1 MVYPLAT
8 RGAVKKPGFSGV
20 TITSIQASNSL
31 IAVLFLL
38 DETTFIRIICN
49 SQSIS
54 QSSLLRVLY
63 SRTLNI
69 LHTTQSR
76 QLSFFS
82 RIVSIHTSEVFVETT
97 YNARQ
102 DRLHP
107 IIFKTNSLCRRLSRV
122 FSITTTII
130 ISIITLTTLG
140 WDLGSVSRHL
150 V

>member
-8 RGAVKKPGFSGV
+8 RGAAKKLGFSGV
-20 TITSIQASNSL
+20 TIRSIQASNSL

-69 LHTTQSR
+69 LHTTQS
-76 QLSFFS
+76 STFFFFS
-82 RIVSIHTSEVFVETT
+82 PCITT
-97 YNARQ
+97 YKLLILRDKIVLIQFFYYLRDKQLVRAFF
-102 DRLHP
+102 LHLP
-107 IIFKTNSLCRRLSRV
+107 YRYYYYY
-122 FSITTTII
+122 
-130 ISIITLTTLG
+130 
-140 WDLGSVSRHL
+140 
-150 V
+150 